1 MLRNIPRRG
10 LICAAVLATLS
21 AAPAHAGG
29 PNLIVNG
36 DFANIG
42 NVWINNTGLGSDD
55 WQSAGATA
63 IPDWSNVSG
72 AANEFWVT
80 SPNVYGLSAAPG
92 NASSFFVD
100 LTGQANNKPYGGLE
114 QTITTT
120 PGTTYTLTFAL
131 GSSTYYNN
139 SGSGAA
145 GLYASATGTVLLAS
159 SLFTL
164 APTSTN
170 AWTTETLGFTAD
182 STSTTIEF
190 LGDSSFTSEYTGLD
204 NVSVTAQ
211 SSTPPPGV
219 PEPASVSLLLLGLG
233 GLAAA
238 RRRDRRAAPGDATG
252 CGRESRPAR
261 QDCCS

>member
-1 MLRNIPRRG
+1 MRSSTACGG
-10 LICAAVLATLS
+10 LIAAGVLAATS
-21 AAPAHAGG
+21 AYASG
-29 PNLIVNG
+29 PNLVANG

-42 NVWINNTGLGSDD
+42 SVWVNNTGLGSDD
-55 WQSAGATA
+55 WVTPGATA
-63 IPDWSNVSG
+63 IPDWSNVAG

-80 SPNVYGLSAAPG
+80 SPNSYGLSASPG

-100 LTGQANNKPYGGLE
+100 LTGQANYKPYGGLE

-120 PGTTYTLTFAL
+120 PGTAYTLTFAL

-170 AWTTETLGFTAD
+170 AWASETLDFTAN

-190 LGDSSFTSEYTGLD
+190 LGDSQYTSEYVGLD

-211 SSTPPPGV
+211 SSTPPPSV

-238 RRRDRRAAPGDATG
+238 RRRGRRAAANEAIGCAPG
-252 CGRESRPAR
+252 SRRAR
-261 QDCCS
+261 PDCCS